1 MTNNAVTTGT
11 TANVVVGPDDTNIA
25 ERAVGRKRSRLTPS
39 DSLYIIGPL
48 IFLTVWEVVGR
59 MKVLGNGMFPSFTET
74 VAALLNWMFG
84 VGQVSGVYAGTWLHH
99 VGVSSFRI
107 LIGFTIG
114 AVLGVILG
122 TLVGRFMPVSKLLD
136 PLVNALRPISVT
148 AWVPIAL
155 LLFGTGDQPAFF
167 LTALATFFPVYVNAV
182 DGVHY
187 ADESYMRAARML
199 GASERQV
206 LFRVVLPAAMPSIF
220 TGLKVAMAISW
231 TTVVIVEALGAKSG
245 VGYVLMDTYN
255 QFLFSYVIAAMIT
268 IGLLGAGCN
277 YIINLAGKPVL
288 RWVNL
293 KGKKK

>member
-1 MTNNAVTTGT
+1 MTLTKRMTTGT
-11 TANVVVGPDDTNIA
+11 TSNIVVSPDDSITKPA
-25 ERAVGRKRSRLTPS
+25 TKKRRRKLTAS
-39 DSLYIIGPL
+39 DSLYILGPVL
-48 IFLTVWEVVGR
+48 FLGIWEIVGR
-59 MKVLGNGMFPSFTET
+59 AGALGNGMFPSFTQT
-74 VAALLNWMFG
+74 MVALTEWVTG
-84 VGQVSGVYAGTWLHH
+84 VGNVSAIYAGTWLNH
-99 VGVSSFRI
+99 VAVSSFRI

-114 AVLGVILG
+114 AVLGVVLG
-122 TLVGRFMPVSKLLD
+122 ILVGHFMPISKLFD
-136 PLVNALRPISVT
+136 PIVNALRPISVT

-155 LLFGTGDQPAFF
+155 LLFGMGDAPAFF

-199 GASERQV
+199 GASERQL
-206 LFRVVLPAAMPSIF
+206 LFRVVVPASLPSIF

-268 IGLLGAGCN
+268 VGLLGAGCN
-277 YIINLAGKPVL
+277 WIINLSGRPLLK
-288 RWVNL
+288 WVNL
-293 KGKKK
+293 KGKK

>member
-1 MTNNAVTTGT
+1 MTGT
-11 TANVVVGPDDTNIA
+11 TANVVVGPDEEDSPKTEPKQRRI
-25 ERAVGRKRSRLTPS
+25 RLKPS
-39 DSLYIIGPL
+39 DSLYILGPV
-48 IFLTVWEVVGR
+48 IFLGTWEIVGR
-59 MKVLGNGMFPSFTET
+59 MGTLGNGMFPPFTET
-74 VAALLNWMFG
+74 VVALVNWIFG
-84 VGQVSGVYAGTWLHH
+84 VGQISPVYAGTWLQHI
-99 VGVSSFRI
+99 GVSSFRI

-114 AVLGVILG
+114 ATLGIVLGI
-122 TLVGRFMPVSKLLD
+122 LVGRFMPVSKLLD

-155 LLFGTGDQPAFF
+155 LLFGTGDEPAFF

-199 GASERQV
+199 GASERQL
-206 LFRVVLPAAMPSIF
+206 LFRIVVPASLPSIF

-268 IGLLGAGCN
+268 IGVLGAACN
-277 YIINLAGKPVL
+277 TIINLCGRPLL

-293 KGKKK
+293 KGKR

>member
-1 MTNNAVTTGT
+1 MTSSVTAST
-11 TANVVVGPDDTNIA
+11 TSNLVVAPGHEDRGQEARRP
-25 ERAVGRKRSRLTPS
+25 KRHFSPS
-39 DSLYIIGPL
+39 DSLYVIGPL
-48 IFLTVWEVVGR
+48 VFLLIWELVGR
-59 MKVLGNGMFPSFTET
+59 AGVLGNGMFPPFTQT
-74 VAALLNWMFG
+74 IAALGNWMFG
-84 VGQVSGVYAGTWLHH
+84 IGDVSPAYESTWLKH

-114 AVLGVILG
+114 ASLGVILG
-122 TLVGRFMPVSKLLD
+122 ILVGRFMPMSKLLD

-148 AWVPIAL
+148 AWVPISL

-182 DGVHY
+182 DGDHY

-206 LFRVVLPAAMPSIF
+206 LFRVVVPAALPSIF

-255 QFLFSYVIAAMIT
+255 QFLFAYVIAAMIT
-268 IGLLGAGCN
+268 IGLLGSGCN
-277 YIINLAGKPVL
+277 YIISLCGRPLL

-293 KGKKK
+293 KGTKK

>member
-1 MTNNAVTTGT
+1 MTSAVTTGT
-11 TANVVVGPDDTNIA
+11 RTNIVVGPGQAQNPGSA
-25 ERAVGRKRSRLTPS
+25 PVRRKSGLTRS
-39 DSLYIIGPL
+39 DWLYVLGPA
-48 IFLTVWEVVGR
+48 IFLSIWEIVGR
-59 MKVLGNGMFPSFTET
+59 MRVLGNGMFPSFTET
-74 VAALLNWMFG
+74 IAALLNWMFG
-84 VGQVSGVYAGTWLHH
+84 IGHISNVYAQTWIQH

-107 LIGFTIG
+107 LVGFTIG
-114 AVLGVILG
+114 AFLGVVLGA
-122 TLVGRFMPVSKLLD
+122 LVGRFMPVSKLLD

-167 LTALATFFPVYVNAV
+167 LTALATFFPVYVNTV

-187 ADESYMRAARML
+187 ADESFMRAARML

-277 YIINLAGKPVL
+277 YLINLAGKPVL
-288 RWVNL
+288 KWVNL